1 MGQKKTPLIQK
12 LRNEGGTLYVFP
24 SAQEDIALNLSSTT
38 SGVAMSHYALLNI
51 PTIDKSKYLCDYDAT
66 TDDPNLAISMSLQN
80 YMMNFETLLTNR
92 EDYNYQD
99 LSTISEQAF
108 WHWALKVGIINEA
121 DFTKVNDSSIY
132 TETDKLN
139 KVIKCFG
146 AIDAGNTLSTE
157 FGMFNETYINIP
169 TSYGAGPVYFEVTDT
184 DNYHINREYQYYT
197 PAYLEGRTDKNAYYS
212 YTNGQDYPFLDN
224 NDTKYSYETKAF
236 DGLKLVKEIPHIQ
249 KYINDEYSEGKNNLI
264 ITSYDDINID
274 VNNDFN
280 LASKFDFNAIL
291 LYYSVYDQDDM
302 VKTPYA
308 TNLFGII
315 FLDGVRTLSDNE
327 DQLYIAPLEKRKSST
342 TAFGNSYSFRVNLK
356 TMSVY
361 DNTDAV
367 IQDNTTMSSIA
378 AVDFS
383 DALSNLN
390 QAVDILNSN
399 NQLVQQ
405 IQNKYAAILQ
415 FYDELQSKIDD
426 LSTCLSAYLKG
437 TKSSFIDTSV
447 LYTNEIRTT
456 KINPNEDIKVYVGQT
471 STEPV
476 ITISDSVD
484 IPLLN
489 SQDITAS
496 NNYVHIDNIKTT
508 DFNVV
513 TNEDTD
519 IYVNNTKE
527 VLNRLLDPAY
537 LSVMVNNKDELD
549 QELKLYQMY
558 ISPESQIFN
567 EGSDMS
573 LSFLKSENGDI
584 DYAKL
589 VPYLIALL
597 QLKNK

>member
-1 MGQKKTPLIQK
+1 
-12 LRNEGGTLYVFP
+12 
-24 SAQEDIALNLSSTT
+24 
-38 SGVAMSHYALLNI
+38 MSHYALLNI
-51 PTIDKSKYLCDYDAT
+51 PTIDKSKYLCDYDAIA
-66 TDDPNLAISMSLQN
+66 DDPNLAISMSLQN

-157 FGMFNETYINIP
+157 FGMFNETYINVP

-184 DNYHINREYQYYT
+184 DNYHINREYQDYT
-197 PAYLEGRTDKNAYYS
+197 PTYLEGRTDKNAYYS

-236 DGLKLVKEIPHIQ
+236 DGLKLVKEIPYIQ

-327 DQLYIAPLEKRKSST
+327 EQLYIAPLEKRKSST

-471 STEPV
+471 SIDPV

-558 ISPESQIFN
+558 ISPES
-567 EGSDMS
+567 
-573 LSFLKSENGDI
+573 
-584 DYAKL
+584 
-589 VPYLIALL
+589 
-597 QLKNK
+597 